1 MENRRI
7 GDAFPDELKPIMR
20 QLGSDLTAARKA
32 RRITQADM
40 AERLNVGRWTLGRLE
55 KGDPR
60 VSFGTYAMAA
70 YVLGMEQ
77 RLLSIFAQE
86 ADPEFQKQARLNQP
100 KRVRNLPEK
109 GFGDMDF

>member
-1 MENRRI
+1 MYINET
-7 GDAFPDELKPIMR
+7 FPDALKPIMR
-20 QLGSDLTAARKA
+20 QMGSDLSASRKS
-32 RRITQADM
+32 RRITQKDM
-40 AERLNVGRWTLGRLE
+40 AERLNISRVTLGRLE
-55 KGDPR
+55 QGDPR

-109 GFGDMDF
+109 SFGDMDF